1 VRINGHI
8 ALLAISIALLSF
20 ASLAFSEDSP
30 CFVAYW
36 DASKNNELMEC
47 ETSAKGGDAH
57 SEFDYGLILFSGH
70 DRTNDRASG
79 LEWFRKS
86 ARQGFPLARGALCS
100 LLTRDL
106 GKGLTNS
113 VEAYAWCRIGGS
125 AKRASEIKSGL
136 TDLDAADAER
146 LASEYLA
153 NYGPNRPLV
162 MGPNNLLER
171 SRDASSVMG
180 GAIR

>member
-1 VRINGHI
+1 VHIKGRITS
-8 ALLAISIALLSF
+8 LAISIALLSST
-20 ASLAFSEDSP
+20 SLALSEDSP
-30 CFVAYW
+30 CFIAYW
-36 DASKNNELMEC
+36 DASKTNELMEC

-106 GKGLTNS
+106 GKGLANP

-125 AKRASEIKSGL
+125 AKRASEIKTGL
-136 TDLDAADAER
+136 TDLEAKDAER

-153 NYGPNRPLV
+153 KYGPNKPLSN
-162 MGPNNLLER
+162 GT
-171 SRDASSVMG
+171 
-180 GAIR
+180 